1 MKLLRESWPLV
12 GNAVEELEREGK
24 VMVIRTGG
32 RSGAGDVRG
41 KGVDVKDVKDGE
53 KKEEGILKTVFFDPL
68 GRISGVD
75 SGKLSCLPF
84 CGSVSV

>member
-32 RSGAGDVRG
+32 RSGAGDGRG
-41 KGVDVKDVKDGE
+41 NGVEGKDGE

-75 SGKLSCLPF
+75 SGKISDLPF